1 MSLCPTCRTQ
11 CEEGV
16 PICPLDG
23 THLPARPQLLGEILG
38 DRYRIVERIG
48 EGGMGT
54 VYLCE
59 HVALGKRM
67 AVKVLRPEFS
77 RDEEL
82 VRRFQQEARAA
93 SQIGQEN
100 IVDVIDFGRT
110 PDGSM
115 YFAMEALEGESLAKV
130 MRREGK
136 LPLERAFPILGQI
149 CKALGAAHA
158 RGIVHRDLKPE
169 NVILLRRD
177 DGSDFVKVLDFGI
190 SKNGRGPETS
200 RITRAGSIIGTPEY
214 MAPEQ
219 AAATTV
225 DHRCDIY
232 ALGVLAYEMVTGA
245 LPFQGE
251 TPLGTLLKHQ
261 SEAPEPPRKR
271 RPDLPQEAETLILR
285 ALVKRPEGRQQ
296 TMAEVA
302 ADLSLALAAI
312 GLGPVYTPALGTAMV
327 VGASPTPPRG
337 TARFESRPRPASRGG
352 TIALPP
358 DETPPEIASPRPSS
372 RTPPPTF
379 DRARRRSR
387 ALLLGGFSAAAAAA
401 VGVAI
406 GVVPFGR
413 AVAPHQPAAAP
424 PPVAIAVPE
433 PPPVM
438 APTQVL
444 DAPAPGRVRV
454 TLRSVPAG
462 ADVFEGRAK
471 VGVTPLDVEIEEG
484 RGAEFRFARP
494 GYRTLSRRVQA
505 SDGVVDVRLARAIR
519 AARDVPPAPEENPYG
534 KVDDLKDPFAR
545 PESADDLKD
554 PFR

>member
-23 THLPARPQLLGEILG
+23 TQLPAQPRLIGQILG
-38 DRYRIVERIG
+38 DRYHVLERIG

-59 HVALGKRM
+59 HVALGKRV
-67 AVKVLRPEFS
+67 AVKVLRSEFS

-110 PDGSM
+110 PEGSM
-115 YFAMEALEGESLAKV
+115 YFAMEALEGESLAKI

-136 LPLERAFPILGQI
+136 LPLERAFPILGQL

-169 NVILLRRD
+169 NVIVLRRD

-190 SKNGRGPETS
+190 SKNGRGPETA

-232 ALGVLAYEMVTGA
+232 ALGVLAYEMVTGV

-251 TPLGTLLKHQ
+251 TPLATLLKHQ
-261 SEAPEPPRKR
+261 SEPPEPPRKR

-285 ALVKRPEGRQQ
+285 ALVKRPDGRQQ

-302 ADLSLALAAI
+302 ADVSQALGAI
-312 GLGPVYTPALGTAMV
+312 GLGPVYTPVLGTATV
-327 VGASPTPPRG
+327 SAAPPPPPPSG
-337 TARFESRPRPASRGG
+337 TARFESFPRPASRGG

-358 DETPPEIASPRPSS
+358 DETPPEIAPPRPPS
-372 RTPPPTF
+372 TPPPPTF

-387 ALLLGGFSAAAAAA
+387 AILLGGFSAAAAVA
-401 VGVAI
+401 VGVAA

-413 AVAPHQPAAAP
+413 AVAPAPLQPAVPPPASSAAP
-424 PPVAIAVPE
+424 EPAPVV
-433 PPPVM
+433 
-438 APTQVL
+438 APMPMP
-444 DAPAPGRVRV
+444 DAPAPGHVRV

-471 VGVTPLDVEIEEG
+471 IGVTPLDVEIEEG
-484 RGAEFRFARP
+484 QGAEFRFVRP
-494 GYRTLSRRVQA
+494 GYRSLSRRVQSA
-505 SDGVVDVRLARAIR
+505 DGLVEVRLARATRSAR
-519 AARDVPPAPEENPYG
+519 AIPPAPEENPYG
-534 KVDDLKDPFAR
+534 KVDDLKDPFAE
-545 PESADDLKD
+545 PKGT
-554 PFR
+554 P